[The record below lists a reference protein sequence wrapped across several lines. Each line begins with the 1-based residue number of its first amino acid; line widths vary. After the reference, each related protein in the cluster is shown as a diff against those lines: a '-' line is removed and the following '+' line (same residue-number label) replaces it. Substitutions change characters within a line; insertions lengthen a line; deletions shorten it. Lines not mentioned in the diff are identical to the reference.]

1 MKKYIITVLVS
12 LIGVCGFAKTIEQ
25 LQAELPAYQDSEA
38 VRLERENY
46 VKTNKTDFIV
56 AFEKW
61 QNVFANKNATKEQLV
76 ECQKYM
82 TTMMAVYFWLHDEM
96 KVKDIVGIKIWPQV
110 FFRSNPNKYQEI
122 KENRFIVDGI
132 QLTSVQIFNIALING
147 DDDTVLS
154 CESQLS
160 SFSANLLKNN
170 INYVKNLV
178 LNMTNVK
185 KAKSF
190 CTSYERAMLIQGI
203 TTDSPEFIAI
213 KAFGKYLTDRLLEA
227 KITGE

>member
-1 MKKYIITVLVS
+1 MKKYIIITLVS

-38 VRLERENY
+38 VRQEREKY
-46 VKTNKTDFIV
+46 IKTNKADFIA

-61 QNVFANKNATKEQLV
+61 QNVFASKNATKEQLV

-82 TTMMAVYFWLHDEM
+82 TTMMAAYFWLHDEM
-96 KVKDIVGIKIWPQV
+96 QVKDIVGVKIWPQV
-110 FFRSNPNKYQEI
+110 FFNSNPNKYQEI
-122 KENRFIVDGI
+122 KENKFVVDGV
-132 QLTSVQIFNIALING
+132 QLTPVQIFNIALING
-147 DDDTVLS
+147 DNDTILS
-154 CESQLS
+154 LESQLS
-160 SFSANLLKNN
+160 SFNASLLKTN

-178 LNMTNVK
+178 LNMSNVK

-190 CTSYERAMLIQGI
+190 CTSYEKAMLIQGVSS
-203 TTDSPEFIAI
+203 DSSEFIAI